1 MRAARQAASR
11 EQYSAFEVEH
21 CLLLVRTCKI
31 FIEAVR
37 IVRCIVLLV
46 DGACIKLVLGCGNQ
60 NTGHNLSQDLASLG
74 RRDNA
79 GCYIAG
85 KFEMWQDCVSISSVL
100 APFGSERNL

>member
-11 EQYSAFEVEH
+11 EQYSASDVEH
-21 CLLLVRTCKI
+21 CLLLVRTCEI

-37 IVRCIVLLV
+37 IVRCIVRLV
-46 DGACIKLVLGCGNQ
+46 DGACIKLVLGCDNQ
-60 NTGHNLSQDLASLG
+60 NIGHNLSQDLASLG

-85 KFEMWQDCVSISSVL
+85 KFEMWQGCVSISSVL
-100 APFGSERNL
+100 MPFRSERKL